1 MVKYRFEQIAINST
15 EKKKPVEE
23 DRFTYLG
30 LEHLD
35 SGSLKVT
42 RFGSEVAPIGEKLVM
57 HKGDVLF
64 GKRRAYQKKVAIA
77 PFDGIFSA
85 HGMVLRPREDV
96 IDKSFFPLF
105 ISSDYFLDAAIK
117 ISVGSLSPTINWRDL
132 KTLEFELPD
141 LATQRKLA
149 ETLWSINDTMETYK
163 KLIAATDEL
172 VKSQFMELFGDPVT
186 NTQGREV
193 RPFKDFMLDIRYG
206 TSQPPTFNELGEF
219 KFIRATN
226 IKAGRITENG
236 MLRIS
241 ADEAAKIEKCRLNGN
256 EIIIVRSGANT
267 GDTCVVTDEYRDQY
281 RNRIPAILQAVDA
294 IVLTG
299 VIDDS
304 IEINFN
310 VNQIQEEKKKIEFL
324 TQNPDCTDEV
334 FELEDHNMLKGQ
346 IGIIGLDNLSL
357 GSRFSSLFACSWDK
371 IDCALMTLGN
381 YGQQERNKW
390 RYQFASK
397 SLQYAWDE
405 LFHKSANAGF
415 ENTHTILVELLKS
428 KESFDDGIL
437 DGIISA
443 FLAQCEKDNLYP
455 WNYYYVKYPVFRPG
469 SYGKMSNDDVVNK
482 PYMFSVMQTKTQWSQ
497 NTYMPYLKEAD
508 DDHLSRDEM
517 GQYLVYD
524 DVYIVCENNSYG
536 VYRNDDDSLTDTVTI
551 SQNEAGIDTEDRIIK
566 LKKYIANMK

>member
-1 MVKYRFEQIAINST
+1 MAKYRFEQIAINST

-281 RNRIPAILQAVDA
+281 AGYDIIVTLNLEIANPVFFNELMNTHYMQAIIKPQTVRAAQPHINSEQVQNLPMLVVPLQ
-294 IVLTG
+294 
-299 VIDDS
+299 
-304 IEINFN
+304 E
-310 VNQIQEEKKKIEFL
+310 QEQFATFVRQSDKSK
-324 TQNPDCTDEV
+324 
-334 FELEDHNMLKGQ
+334 FELEKA
-346 IGIIGLDNLSL
+346 LS
-357 GSRFSSLFACSWDK
+357 
-371 IDCALMTLGN
+371 
-381 YGQQERNKW
+381 
-390 RYQFASK
+390 
-397 SLQYAWDE
+397 E
-405 LFHKSANAGF
+405 LTA
-415 ENTHTILVELLKS
+415 
-428 KESFDDGIL
+428 
-437 DGIISA
+437 
-443 FLAQCEKDNLYP
+443 
-455 WNYYYVKYPVFRPG
+455 
-469 SYGKMSNDDVVNK
+469 
-482 PYMFSVMQTKTQWSQ
+482 
-497 NTYMPYLKEAD
+497 TYK
-508 DDHLSRDEM
+508 
-517 GQYLVYD
+517 
-524 DVYIVCENNSYG
+524 
-536 VYRNDDDSLTDTVTI
+536 
-551 SQNEAGIDTEDRIIK
+551 RIIAEN
-566 LKKYIANMK
+566 LG